1 MAAARFSQAVAQLQR
16 QFASGL
22 VLAGSRSVATA
33 AAGALPRGA
42 MGLHTSAAAR
52 QDASGGHAAVVRPQR
67 FLALNDLRDV
77 KGARR
82 VKKRVGRGHGSG
94 HGKTCGR
101 GQKGQKSRSGT
112 GKPGPLF
119 EGGQTPLSRVFPKRG
134 FKNHMRRELQPLNL
148 ERIQHWINTG
158 RLDATKPITLKEIYD
173 ANVVRF
179 KHGVALLGKG
189 AEYLT
194 TPITIEVTKAS
205 QTAIDRIEQLGG
217 RVVCVYHNRLALRAL
232 LHPDKFAVLPKSA
245 MPATAKLQRFYK
257 DPARRG
263 FLAPEIKDAYV
274 PQSFNFDRRPG
285 PAATAAAPATP
296 A

>member
-1 MAAARFSQAVAQLQR
+1 MSAARFSQAVAQLQR
-16 QFASGL
+16 QFSRGL
-22 VLAGSRSVATA
+22 VLGGAHR
-33 AAGALPRGA
+33 AAGAVSAFAPGA
-42 MGLHTSAAAR
+42 MGVHSSAALRQGADSGRLVVAR
-52 QDASGGHAAVVRPQR
+52 AQR
-67 FLALNDLRDV
+67 FLALNELRDV

-112 GKPGPLF
+112 GKPGPVF

-134 FKNHMRRELQPLNL
+134 FKNHTQRELQTLNL

-205 QTAIDRIEQLGG
+205 QSAIDRIEQLGG

-232 LHPDKFAVLPKSA
+232 LHPDKFALLPKSA
-245 MPATAKLQRFYK
+245 MPTTAKLQRFYK

-263 FLAPEIKDAYV
+263 FLAPGIKDEYV

-285 PAATAAAPATP
+285 PAAALTPTP